1 MLRYT
6 DLFCK
11 ISKSGYGT
19 NFQKFFMCYLYA
31 KYLKQRLY
39 LCDTTSNITESFHL
53 ILDTFQPV
61 SNVVYTNKQG
71 LTIFEDKITQLNK
84 YLCTLTDTYI
94 CSEARTVFKLNA
106 VTQEKVNTYLKS
118 AAFPAFDIG
127 IHIRMGD
134 KITSG
139 EMAAISLDTYR
150 KAIQDAQILLKKD
163 TLNIYVMTDNSPILS
178 SLKEAA
184 NPSWSLYSLKP
195 PIPSTGHDQ
204 KTFNAQPTKDK
215 MESYYHFLSELH
227 IMQRCP
233 YIVCT
238 YSSNIGRFLYM
249 TREPGS
255 IIQSLDIPIFT
266 VLHDMDVFLKNKP

>member
-1 MLRYT
+1 V
-6 DLFCK
+6 
-11 ISKSGYGT
+11 I
-19 NFQKFFMCYLYA
+19 
-31 KYLKQRLY
+31 
-39 LCDTTSNITESFHL
+39 
-53 ILDTFQPV
+53 
-61 SNVVYTNKQG
+61 YTNKKG

-84 YLCTLTDTYI
+84 YLCTLTDSYI
-94 CSEARTVFKLNA
+94 CSEARSVFKFNP
-106 VTQEKVNTYLKS
+106 VTQEKVNIYLKS

-163 TLNIYVMTDNSPILS
+163 TLNIYVMTDNQSIILS
-178 SLKEAA
+178 LKQA
-184 NPSWSLYSLKP
+184 NLSWSLYSLKP

-204 KTFNAQPTKDK
+204 KIFNSQPTKDK
-215 MESYYHFLSELH
+215 MESYYHFLSELY

-249 TREPGS
+249 TREPES
-255 IIQSLDIPIFT
+255 IIHSLDIPIFT
-266 VLHDMDVFLKNKP
+266 VLHDMDIFLKNKP